1 MDTMEMWHQMGLF
14 AKVSLLISLLPLV
27 MATAYLVHPNERRLA
42 LMRPFSLAGLFAGL
56 ATLTVG
62 FVHVLAG
69 IAVTYDPAN
78 AESLNYGAIAAGAS
92 ESFVPVT
99 LGLACL
105 SVAWLFVAVG
115 MSRGRVD
122 P

>member
-1 MDTMEMWHQMGLF
+1 MEMWHQIGLF

-27 MATAYLVHPNERRLA
+27 MATAYVVHPNERRLA

-56 ATLTVG
+56 ATVTVG
-62 FVHVLAG
+62 FVHVLRG
-69 IAVTYDPAN
+69 VAVSFDPTYQR
-78 AESLNYGAIAAGAS
+78 SLNYGAIAAGAS

-105 SVAWLFVAVG
+105 SVSWLLVAVG
-115 MSRGRVD
+115 MSRNRIE

>member
-1 MDTMEMWHQMGLF
+1 MEMWHQMGVF

-27 MATAYLVHPNERRLA
+27 MATAYVVHPNERRLA

-56 ATLTVG
+56 ATVTVG
-62 FVHVLAG
+62 FVHVLQG
-69 IAVTYDPAN
+69 IAVSYDPTL
-78 AESLNYGAIAAGAS
+78 ERRMNYGAIAAGAS

-99 LGLACL
+99 IGLACL
-105 SVAWLFVAVG
+105 SVAWLLVAVG
-115 MSRGRVD
+115 MSRSRIE